1 MTRLS
6 KFIDTTKCTACRGCQ
21 TACKSWNELP
31 AEILVFKGYLQT
43 HTDTSPET
51 FTYVQMSERFEN
63 GKHDWFFLKRQC
75 MHCTDAACIKVCPEK
90 AISSTEGGAVVR
102 DYDKCMGCNYCAQY
116 CPFKIPKIKN
126 NEKMFKCHLCSDR
139 ISSNLKPACAKTCAT
154 GALQFG
160 PRHEMLELAQERIA
174 AVKKKYPNA
183 NLYGLDSQ
191 FLEGT
196 NVFYL
201 LQENPEFY
209 GLPAKPKI
217 PAIAGIWKD
226 VIQPIGKVLPI
237 GVIGT
242 IAASMFMNR
251 VNAVK
256 ASQHGQTSSNR
267 QSESKGG
274 DING

>member
-6 KFIDTTKCTACRGCQ
+6 KFIDTSKCTACRGCQ

-31 AEILVFKGYLQT
+31 AEILEFKGSLQT
-43 HTDTSPET
+43 HTDTSPDT
-51 FTYVQMSERFEN
+51 FTYVQMLERFESAQ
-63 GKHDWFFLKRQC
+63 HDWFFMKRQC

-90 AISSTEGGAVVR
+90 AISRTESGAVVR

-116 CPFKIPKIKN
+116 CPFGIPKIKDDK
-126 NEKMFKCHLCSDR
+126 KMFKCHLCSDR
-139 ISSNLKPACAKTCAT
+139 VSNNLKPACAKTCAT
-154 GALQFG
+154 GAIQFG
-160 PRHEMLELAQERIA
+160 PRDEMLKAAQDRLAVIQ
-174 AVKKKYPNA
+174 KKYTNA

-191 FLEGT
+191 FLDGT

-201 LQENPEFY
+201 LLEKPEFY
-209 GLPAKPKI
+209 GLPEKPEI
-217 PAIAGIWKD
+217 PTSAGVWKD
-226 VIQPIGKVLPI
+226 VIQPLGKLLPI

-242 IAASMFMNR
+242 IAASAFMNR

-256 ASQHGQTSSNR
+256 G
-267 QSESKGG
+267 SENKSVKGKGG